1 MRTGIK
7 VFAPASVANVGVGFD
22 ILGFAL
28 NEPGDEIVARF
39 TDKPG
44 LSINKITGAKGKLPY
59 EIEKNTAGVA
69 AQSLLD
75 HIGYKGEGISL
86 EIRKKMPFSS
96 GLGSSAASAVA
107 GAMAVNELLKRPFE
121 KRNLLHFAAL
131 GEAIASGSYHL
142 DNVAPS
148 LLGGMILIR
157 DTKSLDV
164 HRIHTPRGL
173 HVVVVYPEIS
183 INTKDARNL
192 LKETISLNQHIQQ
205 SGNLAGFITGLFTS
219 NIDLI
224 KRSLQDVIIEDQ
236 RAPLIPHFKEIQSA
250 AINNGALGC
259 TISGAGPSIFA
270 LCQSTF
276 IAKNVEDAMSKI
288 YTNAKINF
296 KIYSTP
302 INNEGAIKF

>member
-7 VFAPASVANVGVGFD
+7 VFAPATVANVGVGFD

-39 TDKPG
+39 EGESG
-44 LSINKITGAKGKLPY
+44 LKIGKITGAKGMLPY

-69 AQSLLD
+69 AQAVLNA
-75 HIGYKGEGISL
+75 IEYKGEGISL

-107 GAMAVNELLKRPFE
+107 GAMAINELLKRPFE
-121 KRNLLHFAAL
+121 KRELLHFAAL
-131 GEAIASGSYHL
+131 GEAVASGTYHL

-157 DTKSLDV
+157 DSKSLDI
-164 HRIHTPRGL
+164 HRIHIPRGL
-173 HVVVVYPEIS
+173 HVVVVYPEVA
-183 INTKDARNL
+183 INTKDARSI
-192 LKETISLNQHIQQ
+192 LKETISLNQHIRQ

-219 NIDLI
+219 DIDPI
-224 KRSLQDVIIEDQ
+224 KRSLEDVIIEDQ
-236 RAPLIPHFKEIQSA
+236 RSHLIPNFKEIQSA
-250 AINNGALGC
+250 AMENGALGC

-276 IAKNVEDAMSKI
+276 IAKNVEEAMSNI
-288 YTNAKINF
+288 YSESKINF
-296 KIYSTP
+296 KIYSSP